1 LAPAFSATDAAVAP
15 VPAVA
20 LIMSAVE
27 TVGDCSTGVSFALL
41 PNTSW
46 PEAFLPLSDIV
57 EGALHIRK
65 KT

>member
-1 LAPAFSATDAAVAP
+1 
-15 VPAVA
+15 
-20 LIMSAVE
+20 MSAVE
-27 TVGDCSTGVSFALL
+27 TVGDCSTGVSFTLL

-65 KT
+65 RPK